1 VRNSAFFGDRRS
13 WYEIFAHN
21 QRERYRAMSK
31 PPSSKPPRIR
41 NAGNRG
47 GRPPK
52 PVQLH
57 KIEGTY
63 QPVRHAGRGDRLEAP
78 GELSGKRPPIWMD
91 DAQRKLWREVLAD
104 APRGVLRRIDAVLFA
119 NYIELLDR
127 YRRLVAAQRQL
138 DRAQPMPF
146 LVKGHDGVAVSPYLR
161 PLNHCVLLLTRW
173 RSANADRPGPERC
186 RHGHKTG
193 LIALRSSDG
202 NGQDHRARG
211 SLPAMRRF
219 VRSWW
224 HAIAQS
230 APPH

>member
-1 VRNSAFFGDRRS
+1 MRNSAFFGDRRS

-21 QRERYRAMSK
+21 RRERYRAMSK

-52 PVQLH
+52 PVHLH
-57 KIEGTY
+57 KLEGTF
-63 QPVRHAGRGDRLEAP
+63 QPVRHASWGDRLEAP

-146 LVKGHDGVAVSPYLR
+146 SGQGPRRCGGVALF
-161 PLNHCVLLLTRW
+161 
-173 RSANADRPGPERC
+173 AA
-186 RHGHKTG
+186 
-193 LIALRSSDG
+193 
-202 NGQDHRARG
+202 
-211 SLPAMRRF
+211 
-219 VRSWW
+219 
-224 HAIAQS
+224 AQS
-230 APPH
+230 LRAVADAVGRRDGFLAGVASQAARAGRGE